1 MHKTLKL
8 DKLEGFDYKYDN
20 SCSTFQSKDPNRAFF
35 AASFFFLRFGR
46 KFIATNSSVLIKN
59 LIIVSIKSSPKIAKE
74 SIFGLKSKVFLF
86 WDKTL
91 HVNKFENAGFKYDIS
106 FSKLQPKIPN

>member
-1 MHKTLKL
+1 M
-8 DKLEGFDYKYDN
+8 
-20 SCSTFQSKDPNRAFF
+20 
-35 AASFFFLRFGR
+35 
-46 KFIATNSSVLIKN
+46 
-59 LIIVSIKSSPKIAKE
+59 PKQ

-91 HVNKFENAGFKYDIS
+91 HVNKFENASFKYDIS